1 MKKIFTV
8 LILMFVLVLAA
19 CDSKDVGENNGT
31 SGESSDEKSIQ
42 IKIAG
47 YQPDDHPSTQALYKF
62 AEEVEGNT
70 NGRIKTKVFPASQLG
85 DYITIYKEIMSGTIE
100 MGLITT
106 PSETD
111 SRLDL
116 LLVPYMMTDYDKA
129 QEVLTP
135 GSYVMDKMQEFNNEQ
150 GVQMLG
156 VHANGFGGIGT
167 NKEINEITNPDADKG
182 LLLRTALGPIYSEP
196 MKDLGFRSMTIPF
209 ADLSSA
215 LQTGTVDGWSGGEA
229 SLNYF
234 GFRDIIKYF
243 YTTNDFFNADAFY
256 INKELW
262 DGLSTEDQEII
273 QAAANK
279 LMETSF
285 ATAKEYDEEYRNLLR
300 DEGIEVIELSDEEVE
315 ILAKQVREKTYPKL
329 KDAIGEDIIDG
340 LIEFLE

>member
-1 MKKIFTV
+1 MFRV
-8 LILMFVLVLAA
+8 ILLTMIMLLTA
-19 CDSKDVGENNGT
+19 CGSDDQEVKGSDA
-31 SGESSDEKSIQ
+31 SSSDGTESVS

-62 AEEVEGNT
+62 AEDVKEKT
-70 NGRIKTKVFPASQLG
+70 DGRIDAKVYPASQLG

-111 SRLDL
+111 PRLDL
-116 LLVPYMMTDYDKA
+116 LLTPYMATTYDKVA
-129 QEVLTP
+129 EVYDK
-135 GSYVMDKMQEFNNEQ
+135 GSFVMKKMQAFNNEQ

-156 VHANGFGGIGT
+156 VHANGFAGIGT
-167 NKEINEITNPDADKG
+167 TEEVENLTDPEADKD
-182 LLLRTALGPIYSEP
+182 LLLRTALGSIYSEP
-196 MKDLGFRSMTIPF
+196 MKDIGFRVMTIPF

-262 DGLSTEDQEII
+262 DSFSEEDQQVI
-273 QAAANK
+273 QGAADELSK
-279 LMETSF
+279 TSF
-285 ATAKEYDEEYRNLLR
+285 ETAEEYDQDYRNQLE

-315 ILAKQVREKTYPKL
+315 GLAKTVREKTYPKL
-329 KDAIGEDIIDG
+329 KEAMGED
-340 LIEFLE
+340 LIEGLQEFLD